1 MERPAHP
8 RAHKLAVWKVG
19 CLTAYCSTELKVA
32 CRGFGEMRPFEGMLE
47 ANLPGE
53 NRAEKNV
60 VRRVNEEF
68 AGSVCEFKGIGDNPR
83 SYIR

>member
-1 MERPAHP
+1 MRLEREKEKNLGANKPL
-8 RAHKLAVWKVG
+8 RA
-19 CLTAYCSTELKVA
+19 
-32 CRGFGEMRPFEGMLE
+32 FGEMQPFGGMLE
-47 ANLPGE
+47 ASLPGE